1 MHTNRR
7 KFIRQ
12 ASALGT
18 SSLLLPQWA
27 CTPPAPTDSPQEEE
41 IETPSAPSLA
51 AFGLQLY
58 TLRDLFPDDPKGI
71 LKQVSDMGFTQI
83 EGYEGDQ
90 GMFWGMSHTDFKA
103 YTDELGLDFIASHC
117 RVEENFEE
125 KAAQAAEIG
134 LKYLIC
140 PYIGP
145 QDSMEGFKQWTEKFN
160 ACGEICKKNGIRFA
174 YHNHAYSFQ
183 ELEGIIPQDYMMEN
197 TDSDLVD
204 FELDMYWVVTGQ
216 ADLIGYLEKYPN
228 RFRLCHIKDRIKDA
242 APEEQQASC
251 DLGTGS
257 IDYPQI
263 LKVAADNGMQYY
275 ILEQERYDNSTPL
288 DSAKVG
294 AEYLSKVVFG

>member
-1 MHTNRR
+1 MSTTRR

-12 ASALGT
+12 ASALGS

-27 CTPPAPTDSPQEEE
+27 CTPQTTSETTPKEEVEAPRV
-41 IETPSAPSLA
+41 PSLA
-51 AFGLQLY
+51 AFGIQLY

-71 LKQVSDMGFTQI
+71 LKQVADMGFTQI

-103 YTDELGLDFIASHC
+103 YVDGLGLDFVASHC
-117 RVEENFEE
+117 KVEENFEE

-145 QDSMEGFKQWTEKFN
+145 QDSMEGFKKWTEKFN

-183 ELEGIIPQDYMMEN
+183 ELEGLIPQEYMMEN

-228 RFRLCHIKDRIKDA
+228 RFRLCHIKDRMKNA
-242 APEEQQASC
+242 EPTEQQASC

-257 IDYPQI
+257 IDYPHI
-263 LKVAADNGMQYY
+263 LKVAADNGMQYF